1 MYVLQETS
9 ASVDVLCGN
18 NLQVLIMFDALDEGD
33 PPEQQLPG
41 FKGGVM
47 AGGNKAL
54 ALVVR
59 LLAAKLPINVRFIF
73 TTRPDAACGGIH
85 AILERSFPVATHFLR
100 PEKLR
105 MEAEATGDTVMG
117 TGSSSAIGS
126 DLASSSSG
134 KVMVLETVLRECGL
148 LQADAK
154 KTLIMDST
162 IWQSW
167 IKVCTYLSLTNR

>member
-1 MYVLQETS
+1 MFQES
-9 ASVDVLCGN
+9 AVGVNVLCGN

-85 AILERSFPVATHFLR
+85 DILERSFPAATHFLT

-105 MEAEATGDTVMG
+105 LGSEAGGGSGLG
-117 TGSSSAIGS
+117 T
-126 DLASSSSG
+126 G

-148 LQADAK
+148 LQATIANNS
-154 KTLIMDST
+154 LIMDPT

-167 IKVCTYLSLTNR
+167 IKV